1 MQFSILSLALL
12 AASIIPSALAD
23 TTIYKT
29 KVITKIQTVKST
41 TWRRTTIIKY
51 NPTTVTK
58 ILVRT
63 TVVKP
68 SPVTLTKTVTK
79 CPNTTEEEPEEGGG
93 EGEEE
98 DPFKTC
104 PPVEVVTATPSCKGG
119 PACPKS
125 SKCQQA
131 QPTVT
136 YRCNCNAAPKRT
148 VTAVSTC
155 SEECCGGYVP
165 TLYTF
170 VPLPFE
176 KCAQPGGVSETLI

>member
-1 MQFSILSLALL
+1 MVV
-12 AASIIPSALAD
+12 
-23 TTIYKT
+23 TKT
-29 KVITKIQTVKST
+29 QTVKST
-41 TWRRTTIIKY
+41 TWSWRRTTIIKY

-68 SPVTLTKTVTK
+68 PRVTLIKTVK
-79 CPNTTEEEPEEGGG
+79 ECPTPTGEEPEEGGG
-93 EGEEE
+93 EGGEGGEGE
-98 DPFKTC
+98 DAFKTC
-104 PPVEVVTATPSCKGG
+104 PPAAVVTATPSCKGG
-119 PACPKS
+119 PACPTES
-125 SKCQQA
+125 LCQQD

-148 VTAVSTC
+148 VTAAPRC
-155 SEECCGGYVP
+155 EDECCGGYIP

-176 KCAQPGGVSETLI
+176 KCAQPGGVSETII